1 METITLVSVNS
12 VTSTPQADVFIVHVT
27 LQDET
32 GVTFDTDYGSYPNDP
47 HGVNPAIR
55 QWLEDHR
62 GNYDIDA
69 PVEPTIDDLRA
80 TYPELKPTTFWK
92 AAREVGVYK
101 TDVLAQLNAIEDPAQ
116 REDALI
122 DLEECLGFQRLN
134 PLVVSLTS
142 TYNITPEQ
150 LDDLWLWAA
159 NTQA

>member
-1 METITLVSVNS
+1 MTEQTARYYVDASGGYIGAFIGAEPPEGAIEVL
-12 VTSTPQADVFIVHVT
+12 TPPLDSSQ
-27 LQDET
+27 
-32 GVTFDTDYGSYPNDP
+32 
-47 HGVNPAIR
+47 
-55 QWLEDHR
+55 QWLD
-62 GNYDIDA
+62 GAWTAA
-69 PVEPTIDDLRA
+69 PIHF
-80 TYPELKPTTFWK
+80 PELKPTTFWK
-92 AAREVGVYK
+92 AAREIGVYK
-101 TDVLAQLNAIEDPAQ
+101 TDVLAQLNAIEDLNQ